1 MSKLITNTIR
11 HVDGSNDNITL
22 DSSQNVTVE
31 GNLTVDGTCTA
42 KITNQPP
49 GNRNKIINGAMTIN
63 QRSHSGAAGNNAYT
77 LDRWKY
83 QRSANAEF
91 DVVQSTEKPH
101 GFANSLRLDC
111 TTGNGTVGAGD
122 YVKLRYHIEGFNV
135 QDFAKGTASAKKFAL
150 SFYFKTSITGVYSLL
165 LQDSNSRIVTATY
178 TVSDTNWNRYS
189 IILPADTTGTLNN
202 DNSAELSIE
211 FNIIAGS
218 NRTSGTDLRT
228 AWGSYAEA
236 SEAVGHTANPGSSA
250 SNNVYITGVQLEV
263 GDVAT
268 EFEMRSYGDELARC
282 ERYYQVLGSGAAY
295 YIGNCNFYQASQV
308 VSSLQLR
315 VTMRDTPSIDQ
326 TTGTDYYRVYSN
338 NTYDAFDGFT
348 GTSAPSKWAA
358 GFWTN
363 GTATGT
369 IGHAG
374 IFYISHG
381 DGHLAM
387 EAEL

>member
-1 MSKLITNTIR
+1 MSQLKVNTIR
-11 HVDGSNDNITL
+11 HTGA
-22 DSSQNVTVE
+22 SSDAIE
-31 GNLTVDGTCTA
+31 LASDGTCTA

-63 QRSHSGAAGNNAYT
+63 QRSHSGTAGNNAYT

-91 DVVQSTEKPH
+91 DVVQSTEQAP
-101 GFANSLRLDC
+101 GFANCLRLDC
-111 TTGNGTVGAGD
+111 TTGSGTVGAGD
-122 YVKLRYHIEGFNV
+122 YVKLRYHLEGFDV

-150 SFYFKTSITGVYSLL
+150 SFYVKTSTTGVYAVSLL
-165 LQDSNSRIVTATY
+165 DENSRMVTGTY

-189 IILPADTTGTLNN
+189 IIFPADTTGTCAN

-228 AWGSYAEA
+228 AWGTYATA

-268 EFEMRSYGDELARC
+268 DFEHRSHGEELARC
-282 ERYYQVLGSGAAY
+282 QRYFQKYNCRAQEWIYVEANGAQYKWWWCPFTAMRSQPTTDISGLGTGSGFSAAGTSETVSSIAQTSISNAGDVNGTVSY
-295 YIGNCNFYQASQV
+295 RLTFSGTFGTSWNMHHIDGWNGQV
-308 VSSLQLR
+308 VTFSS
-315 VTMRDTPSIDQ
+315 
-326 TTGTDYYRVYSN
+326 
-338 NTYDAFDGFT
+338 
-348 GTSAPSKWAA
+348 
-358 GFWTN
+358 
-363 GTATGT
+363 
-369 IGHAG
+369 
-374 IFYISHG
+374 
-381 DGHLAM
+381 
-387 EAEL
+387 EL

>member
-1 MSKLITNTIR
+1 MSTLKVNTIR
-11 HVDGSNDNITL
+11 HTGASSDAVTL
-22 DSSQNVTVE
+22 AT
-31 GNLTVDGTCTA
+31 DGTCTA

-49 GNRNKIINGAMTIN
+49 GNRNKIVNGAMTIN
-63 QRSHSGAAGNNAYT
+63 QRNHSGAAGNNAYT

-91 DVVQSTEKPH
+91 DVVQSTEQAP
-101 GFANSLRLDC
+101 GFANCLRLDC

-122 YVKLRYHIEGFNV
+122 YVKLRYHLEGFDV

-150 SFYFKTSITGVYSLL
+150 SFYVKTSTTGVYSVSLV
-165 LQDSNSRIVTATY
+165 DENSRMVTGTY

-189 IILPADTTGTLNN
+189 IIFPADTTGTCAN

-228 AWGSYAEA
+228 AWGTYATA

-268 EFEMRSYGDELARC
+268 DFEHRSYGDELRRC
-282 ERYYQVLGSGAAY
+282 QRYYFE
-295 YIGNCNFYQASQV
+295 IQANDGTG
-308 VSSLQLR
+308 LTNLR
-315 VTMRDTPSIDQ
+315 PM
-326 TTGTDYYRVYSN
+326 GYSN
-338 NTYDAFDGFT
+338 NTLEIIPNFPVPLRST
-348 GTSAPSKWAA
+348 PTLTWS
-358 GFWTN
+358 
-363 GTATGT
+363 GT
-369 IGHAG
+369 IKCRSCTNSITETTLTLGGSSWEAPANNITTGHMWATASSG
-374 IFYISHG
+374 TPFLIGYTGRILSGASPSSVNFS
-381 DGHLAM
+381 
-387 EAEL
+387 AEL